1 MAAGF
6 FSPNKSVTGGC
17 AFFSFNSKDGS
28 VFVKLLKQ
36 VANNID
42 KKGNFDGKNALNIKL
57 TEDEA
62 AGFIRAVRTCGRCS
76 FFHKSEKGDT
86 QITFNH
92 YVIKPKTPEEKERQG
107 YGLTV
112 KRGAQEIKVGFTM
125 DAAERLSEY
134 MKFALTHIFS
144 ADYSADLKAHK
155 ENMAKKAAQGG
166 GEVQKEPEA
175 EKVPESQS
183 DDEVF

>member
-6 FSPNKSVTGGC
+6 FSPNKSITGGC

-28 VFVKLLKQ
+28 VFAKLLKQ
-36 VANNID
+36 VANNPD

-62 AGFIRAVRTCGRCS
+62 AGFIRAVRTCGNCS

-92 YVIKPKTPEEKERQG
+92 YVIQPKTEQERERQG
-107 YGLTV
+107 FGLKV
-112 KRGAQEIKVGFTM
+112 KRGNQEIKVGFTM

-166 GEVQKEPEA
+166 GEPQKEPEV
-175 EKVPESQS
+175 EKAPAQS
-183 DDEVF
+183 EDEIF